1 MSGIV
6 APCLYPTPTLEGLA
20 TALYAQLEASGLPF
34 NMTYQAW
41 LTIARRDGAPGHYH
55 YAVMSLLAAEHFVS
69 QHPERLLL
77 SPGYQSAPMYLNM
90 Y

>member
-1 MSGIV
+1 M
-6 APCLYPTPTLEGLA
+6 PLPYTLRYEGLA

-41 LTIARRDGAPGHYH
+41 LTIARRDGAPGPLPLCRNV
-55 YAVMSLLAAEHFVS
+55 ACSPLNTSSAS
-69 QHPERLLL
+69 IQRLLL
-77 SPGYQSAPMYLNM
+77 SPGTNRLPMYLNM